1 MIVGFETL
9 ELALDARANGIRWF
23 ASLEHD
29 LKRSL
34 HLEPFNGADEPIS
47 VTTNPQVL
55 KWLQPTMSLFCDVA
69 MTRTSL
75 GRKGD
80 AKNAP
85 RGWITSRDALP
96 PWGAR
101 PH

>member
-1 MIVGFETL
+1 MIVGFESL

-34 HLEPFNGADEPIS
+34 HLEPFSGADEQIS
-47 VTTNPQVL
+47 ATTNPQVL
-55 KWLQPTMSLFCDVA
+55 KWLQPRMLLFGDVA
-69 MTRTSL
+69 TTRTAL
-75 GRKGD
+75 GREGD

-85 RGWITSRDALP
+85 QGWITLRDARLP
-96 PWGAR
+96 GAR